1 MKGKILGKEF
11 LEIASYKDTT
21 ERAVK
26 QELLQKTITC
36 IILAFV
42 AGTLTLLN
50 IHKHFTFM
58 TITTSI
64 LTIGLLIAA
73 LLCGYWKR
81 ADLATILVAIL
92 GIFIFTY
99 YAISGAND
107 GFAILWITMVPLISM
122 LWMGF
127 RIGFLTS
134 LYFQVLLIVIFHTGL
149 RERMGVFYTE
159 IFMTRFPLLYMGTFM
174 VSTWIFFQ
182 KLKMQMLS
190 DTIGR
195 KDSLT
200 LIDNR
205 LGYDLKISTLF
216 QEELISYVQI
226 VVFDVNRLKY
236 VNDKYGH
243 KAGDEIIIS
252 VSKIIKKVF
261 YDYDIFARVGGDEF
275 ILVSV
280 GKPFNFEERKK
291 QLKEAA
297 KKWKGEWSS
306 ELSISCGYSQGQN
319 VTEEEYGKLL
329 QVADNEMYKDKK
341 KFYEEQG
348 IERRKN

>member
-11 LEIASYKDTT
+11 WEIASYKDTT

-149 RERMGVFYTE
+149 RERMDAFYTE
-159 IFMTRFPLLYMGTFM
+159 IFMTRFPILYLGTFT
-174 VSTWIFFQ
+174 VSTWIFYQ

-190 DTIGR
+190 DTVGR
-195 KDSLT
+195 IDPST

-205 LGYDLKISTLF
+205 LGYDLKLSTLF
-216 QEELISYVQI
+216 QEKSISNVH
-226 VVFDVNRLKY
+226 VAVFDVNRLKY

-243 KAGDEIIIS
+243 KAGDEVIIS
-252 VSKIIKKVF
+252 ASKIIKKVF

-280 GKPFNFEERKK
+280 GKSFDFEERKG
-291 QLKEAA
+291 QLKEAT
-297 KKWKGEWSS
+297 KKWKGERSS
-306 ELSISCGYSQGQN
+306 ELSISCGYACGQN
-319 VTEEEYGKLL
+319 VTEEMYEKLL
-329 QVADNEMYKDKK
+329 HAADEEMYRDKK
-341 KFYEEQG
+341 LFYEVNG
-348 IERRKN
+348 IERRKG